1 MRVVDTARRF
11 LGVPYRFGGEDAG
24 GIDCS
29 GLVMR
34 SFGSVGI
41 EMPRTA
47 AAQAARGYEV
57 SRPDLVAGDLVLFV
71 GSDGGVGHIGIWIG
85 KGRFIHASSSRGVVE
100 EDLRTQWFAQRFVGG
115 RRVLHH

>member
-1 MRVVDTARRF
+1 
-11 LGVPYRFGGEDAG
+11 
-24 GIDCS
+24 
-29 GLVMR
+29 MR